1 MFPGVSYGTLRYDV
15 DNGLATITLS
25 RPERRNALDLEQTR
39 DLADV
44 ATRCGH
50 DPAVRAVLLLAEGTA
65 FHVGAD
71 LRGVAE
77 ADDPGL
83 LVKQLTGGLHLAM
96 SRFAR
101 MPAPL
106 VVGVQGVAAGGGFSL
121 AIAGDVV
128 VAARSAT
135 FALAYG
141 AAGLVPDGGSTWQL
155 PRLIGLRRTQELVYL
170 DRRLTAAE
178 AADWGLVTE
187 VVDDDALTDRA
198 TEIARRLAAG
208 PTSALGR
215 AKALLRR
222 SYAADLEGQLEDE
235 SEAIAAAA
243 GSADGR
249 AGVAAF
255 LGKTSPAFEGS

>member
-1 MFPGVSYGTLRYDV
+1 MFPAVTHETLRYDV
-15 DNGLATITLS
+15 QDGLATITLS
-25 RPERRNALDLEQTR
+25 RPDRRNALDLEQVR

-50 DPAVRAVLLLAEGTA
+50 DPSVRAVLLLAEGSA

-71 LRGVAE
+71 LRGVHAT
-77 ADDPGL
+77 DDPGL
-83 LVKQLTGGLHLAM
+83 LVKQLTADLHVAV

-101 MPAPL
+101 MRAPL

-128 VAARSAT
+128 VAARSAQ

-141 AAGLVPDGGSTWQL
+141 AAGLVPDGGSTWLL

-170 DRRLTAAE
+170 DRRLSAHEAAE
-178 AADWGLVTE
+178 WGRVTE
-187 VVDDDALTDRA
+187 VVDDDLLAERA
-198 TEIARRLAAG
+198 TDIARRLAAG
-208 PTSALGR
+208 PTLALGR

-222 SYAADLEGQLEDE
+222 SFGAELEGQLEDE

-243 GSADGR
+243 GSTDGR
-249 AGVAAF
+249 AGVGAF
-255 LGKTSPAFEGS
+255 LTKTTPTFQGS